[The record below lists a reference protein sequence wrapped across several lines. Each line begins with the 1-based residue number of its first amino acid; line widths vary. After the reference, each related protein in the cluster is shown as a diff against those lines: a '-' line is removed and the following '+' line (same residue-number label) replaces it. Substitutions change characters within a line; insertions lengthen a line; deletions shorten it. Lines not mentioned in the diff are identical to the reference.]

1 MKKAKEIAQITQ
13 MFGKGDITFLD
24 PVSGYRYS
32 LGAICPNDGFEC
44 SVTSFERE
52 SSEEP
57 KVTRTTFYCP
67 ICGTR
72 FDASAETMF
81 LR

>member
-1 MKKAKEIAQITQ
+1 MKKKTDAVRITQ
-13 MFGKGDITFLD
+13 ILRKGDITFLD

-32 LGAICPNDGFEC
+32 LGAACPNDGFEC

-57 KVTRTTFYCP
+57 KVVRTTFYCP
-67 ICGTR
+67 ICGMR
-72 FDASAETMF
+72 FDASPETMV